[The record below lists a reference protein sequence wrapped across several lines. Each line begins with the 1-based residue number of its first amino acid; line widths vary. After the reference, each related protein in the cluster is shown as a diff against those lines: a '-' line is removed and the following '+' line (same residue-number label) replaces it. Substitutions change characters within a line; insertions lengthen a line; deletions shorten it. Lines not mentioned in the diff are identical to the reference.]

1 MILILAPDCPE
12 ATLDAILKEAAR
24 LGWNCDVSRGKEQI
38 AVGLTGDGDPR
49 ALEDALARR
58 PEVDVLP
65 ILSREG
71 YQRAINRRR
80 MMGGLVGGLGLLT
93 AMGAALPVVGFL
105 LPPHGV
111 LSDRNLIPAGSVSDL
126 PEQGAR
132 SVEVLG
138 HPVLLVRLEG
148 ERFFAV
154 SAVCTHMNICRLEW
168 NKERRQL
175 VCPCHGG
182 AFDVYGNVVQGPPS
196 IPLRTYEVDVVD
208 QDVLIRREA

>member
-1 MILILAPDCPE
+1 MILILAPDCPPQ
-12 ATLDAILKEAAR
+12 TLDAILEEVQR
-24 LGWNCDVSRGKEQI
+24 LGWTCDVSRGKEQV
-38 AVGLTGDGDPR
+38 AVGLSGSGDPR

-65 ILSREG
+65 ILSRED
-71 YQRAINRRR
+71 YQRGINRRR

-105 LPPHGV
+105 LPPRGM
-111 LSDRNLIPAGSVSDL
+111 LSDRNLIPAGKQSDL
-126 PEQGAR
+126 AEESAR
-132 SVEVLG
+132 AVEVLG
-138 HPVLLVRLEG
+138 HPVLLVRLDG
-148 ERFFAV
+148 ERFYAL
-154 SAVCTHMNICRLEW
+154 SAVCTHMNVCRLEW

-196 IPLRTYEVDVVD
+196 IPLRTYEVDLVGE
-208 QDVLIRREA
+208 DVLIRRES